1 MHTRALWMTGV
12 TVGWLDRYHKW
23 NWCPFFRASVAA
35 ARRLA
40 GLRALPLSRCRP
52 SARPRAFHPQLKFTA
67 VGHEPRTLV
76 APEGGVLSFPHLDG
90 IATRLSLAA
99 RGLILESEQQGI
111 SNPRH

>member
-1 MHTRALWMTGV
+1 M
-12 TVGWLDRYHKW
+12 
-23 NWCPFFRASVAA
+23 AA

-52 SARPRAFHPQLKFTA
+52 SARPRAFQPQLKFTA

-76 APEGGVLSFPHLDG
+76 APECGVLSLPHLDG

-99 RGLILESEQQGI
+99 RGLILESDQQGV